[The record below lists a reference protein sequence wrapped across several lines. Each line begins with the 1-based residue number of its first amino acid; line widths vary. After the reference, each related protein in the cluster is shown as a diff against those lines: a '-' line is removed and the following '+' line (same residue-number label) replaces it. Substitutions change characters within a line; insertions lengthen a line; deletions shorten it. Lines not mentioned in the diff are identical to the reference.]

1 LSSNLCENYAQ
12 IGTKTADRTILML
25 LRFKFS
31 NYRSFRAEQELSLVA
46 GPLNDHSEGVFEV
59 PGLKERVLPVAA
71 IYGAN
76 ASGKTTVLR
85 ALQFMDRAIHDSHR
99 RWEPEQAIPLDPFAG
114 EAAESLTRF
123 AVDFVHGD
131 IRHQYGFAVN
141 STAVQEEWLHVYP
154 KGKRQAWF
162 ERKAGRPI
170 SFSEKLAGENRVIEQ
185 LTRNNS
191 LFLSAAAQNNHEM
204 LLPIYNWFWNTLT
217 FVGGGRRSLRKQ
229 TVEMCNDAETR
240 SLITRLLC
248 SADLGIADLSVEVEN
263 VSEEFREKAKKAAE
277 ALVSIFEISPE
288 AFPDEAT
295 RSAVKLLHRI
305 NGRLLPFDL
314 EQESAGTVAYLAL
327 LGPLVEALRGGGLI
341 CVDELDSSLHP
352 LIAIE
357 IMRLFEDHGQNLKC
371 AQLIF
376 NTHDTNLLNTG
387 ILRRDQIWFTEKDAK
402 GESHLYPLTDFKP
415 RREENLE
422 SGYLQGRYGAIPFIH
437 SDEFVTSLSDR
448 DGEAKG

>member
-1 LSSNLCENYAQ
+1 
-12 IGTKTADRTILML
+12 ML
-25 LRFKFS
+25 LRFRFS
-31 NYRSFRAEQELSLVA
+31 NYRSFWAEQELSLVA
-46 GPLNDHSEGVFEV
+46 GPLNDRTNGVLEV

-85 ALQFMDRAIHDSHR
+85 ALQFTDRVIHDSHR
-99 RWEPEQAIPLDPFAG
+99 LWEPEQPIPLEPFAG
-114 EAAESLTRF
+114 EGSETPTRF
-123 AVDFVHGD
+123 VVDFIHAGV
-131 IRHQYGFAVN
+131 RHQYGFAVN
-141 STAVQEEWLHVYP
+141 SAAVLEEWMHVYP
-154 KGKRQAWF
+154 NGKKQTWF
-162 ERKAGRPI
+162 NRRAGSPI
-170 SFSEKLAGENRVIEQ
+170 SFGEKLAGENRVIEQ

-204 LLPIYNWFWNTLT
+204 LLPVYNWFWNTFRFVVGERNVVSRLT
-217 FVGGGRRSLRKQ
+217 A
-229 TVEMCNDAETR
+229 EMCNDSETR
-240 SLITRLLC
+240 AGIVRLLNV
-248 SADLGIADLSVEVEN
+248 ADLGIADLSITAGKAPEKLGEKG
-263 VSEEFREKAKKAAE
+263 STSWEEIARSM
-277 ALVSIFEISPE
+277 L
-288 AFPDEAT
+288 PDEAT
-295 RSAVKLLHRI
+295 RKTVKLLHRI

-314 EQESAGTVAYLAL
+314 EQESAGTLAYLAL
-327 LGPLVEALRGGGLI
+327 LEPLVEALGTGGVI

-352 LIAIE
+352 LIATE
-357 IMRLFEDHGQNLKC
+357 IMRFFEDPAQNPKG

-437 SDEFVTSLSDR
+437 SDEFVNSLADG
-448 DGEAKG
+448 DGEAK

>member
-1 LSSNLCENYAQ
+1 
-12 IGTKTADRTILML
+12 ML

-31 NYRSFRAEQELSLVA
+31 NYRSFRSEQELSLVA
-46 GPLNDHSEGVFEV
+46 GSLTDHSEGVFEI

-85 ALQFMDRAIHDSHR
+85 ALQFMNRVLRESHR
-99 RWEPEQAIPLDPFAG
+99 LWEPEQAIPLEPFAG
-114 EAAESLTRF
+114 EAPETPTQLV
-123 AVDFVHGD
+123 VDFIHAN
-131 IRHQYGFAVN
+131 IRHQYGFTVN
-141 STAVQEEWLHVYP
+141 SSKVLEEWLHVYP
-154 KGKRQAWF
+154 KGKKQTWF
-162 ERKAGRPI
+162 NRKAGRPI

-185 LTRNNS
+185 LARKNS

-204 LLPIYNWFWNTLT
+204 LRPIYDWFWTNLV
-217 FVGGGRRSLRKQ
+217 FVTGDRSEETKQ
-229 TVEMCNDAETR
+229 TIKMCEEDRETNA
-240 SLITRLLC
+240 LITRLL
-248 SADLGIADLSVEVEN
+248 SIADLGIADISITESTGGL
-263 VSEEFREKAKKAAE
+263 AE
-277 ALVSIFEISPE
+277 QIMRSMLER
-288 AFPDEAT
+288 AT
-295 RSAVKLLHRI
+295 VPRAVKLLHRI
-305 NGRLLPFDL
+305 NGALLPLEL
-314 EQESAGTVAYLAL
+314 EQESAGTAAYLAL
-327 LGPLVEALRGGGLI
+327 LGPLVEALKWGGVI

-357 IMRLFEDHGQNLKC
+357 IMRLFENRSQNPKC

-437 SDEFVTSLSDR
+437 SDEFVTSLA
-448 DGEAKG
+448 DGDGKTK